1 MKRIYYVPGL
11 MSALLIP
18 VLFWFYGS
26 KKYREI
32 HVNIIDFKF
41 PAKFQDKKSMAVDGF
56 EPYRKLHYKKII
68 VQPNLTRENSAFYVS
83 EIKKLQK
90 RNEKDT
96 GIEFILNDKN
106 TYDDLVSFRNDMAIS
121 KQSSYYLDIDKT
133 GHFFVIPKLKGVN
146 LFIYDDDIVDRCGNG
161 VIDFSSEYLKKYYL
175 KGFQKFEYQLT
186 KLPEHSYY
194 IVFSFLLFLNI
205 SMFSIKENLQ
215 LKRTFA

>member
-1 MKRIYYVPGL
+1 MKRIYYVPGVI
-11 MSALLIP
+11 SALLIP

-26 KKYREI
+26 QKYREI
-32 HVNIIDFKF
+32 HVNMIDFKF
-41 PAKFQDKKSMAVDGF
+41 PAKFQDEKATTVDGF

-68 VQPNLTRENSAFYVS
+68 VKPNTARENSVFYIS

-106 TYDDLVSFRNDMAIS
+106 TYDDLVSLRNDMAIS
-121 KQSSYYLDIDKT
+121 KQSSYYLDLDKT
-133 GHFFVIPKLKGVN
+133 GHFFVILKLDGAS
-146 LFIYDDDIVDRCGNG
+146 LFTNDDIVDRCGNEI
-161 VIDFSSEYLKKYYL
+161 IDFSSDYFKKYYL

-186 KLPEHSYY
+186 KLPENSYY
-194 IVFSFLLFLNI
+194 VIFSFLLFLNI

-215 LKRTFA
+215 LKKKIA